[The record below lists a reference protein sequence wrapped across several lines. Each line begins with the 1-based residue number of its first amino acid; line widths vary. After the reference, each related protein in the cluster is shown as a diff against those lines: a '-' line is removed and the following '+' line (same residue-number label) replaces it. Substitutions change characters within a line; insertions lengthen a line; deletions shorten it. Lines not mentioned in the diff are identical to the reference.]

1 MNLNGVKKFF
11 LFLGTILILP
21 IGIGVLIGGGYIL
34 FLLLNG
40 SSFDDSI
47 KEVVYLN
54 QMIQPYMKYLMI
66 LFIIPLL
73 LKAIKRL
80 KNQEG

>member
-1 MNLNGVKKFF
+1 MILNGVKKIFFF
-11 LFLGTILILP
+11 LVTILILP

-40 SSFDDSI
+40 FSFDDSV
-47 KEVVYLN
+47 KKVVYLN
-54 QMIQPYMKYLMI
+54 QMIQPYLKYLMI

-73 LKAIKRL
+73 LKAFRRL
-80 KNQEG
+80 KN